1 MSQSPLPDHLHF
13 LVMLG
18 RHIAAAK
25 AGDTVGLALIHI
37 PCVSRVDALMGFR
50 SGDDIAQTAAR
61 QLRHALK
68 ESDHVYR
75 VDRATLACVLSGL
88 ANEGQGWS
96 GAFRMLRTLGRQV
109 EVGEHFIQ
117 AMPSVGLAFYPGH
130 GTDPDLLLQRAT
142 LALQSAPRVRDRIA
156 VFNAEQDAAG
166 QRELALQSRLKSAVD
181 ENELTLHFQP
191 KLDLKSGAIVSSEA
205 LSRWDHPELGKVA
218 PDIFIR
224 AAETA
229 GWMPGLTRWLLHSCL
244 RQWQD
249 MNEAVAVAVNLSA
262 QDLAERDLPEL
273 VSQALATWNM
283 PAKQLTLEITE
294 TAAMENDAVLE
305 ENLRA
310 LRQIGVRLSIDDFG
324 TGYSSLARLKILP
337 VDEIKIDVSF
347 VRDMARSTQ
356 DERIVRSVIDLA
368 HNLGISVVAEGVENR
383 ATLDQLAAMGC
394 DMAQGYFISPPLG
407 AKEFADF
414 LAKHRA
420 DEWVQLSR
428 R

>member
-1 MSQSPLPDHLHF
+1 MNRPELPDHLNF
-13 LVMLG
+13 LAMLG
-18 RHIAAAK
+18 QHIAATD
-25 AGDTVGLALIHI
+25 AGHMLGLALIHI

-50 SGDDIAQTAAR
+50 SGDDIAHTAAR
-61 QLRHALK
+61 QLSQALK

-75 VDRATLACVLSGL
+75 VDRATLACVLTGL

-109 EVGEHFIQ
+109 EIGEHFIQ
-117 AMPSVGLAFYPGH
+117 AMPSVGLAFCPDH

-142 LALQSAPRVRDRIA
+142 LALQSAPRARDRIA

-166 QRELALQSRLKSAVD
+166 QRELALQSRLKIAVD
-181 ENELTLHFQP
+181 ENELALHFQP

-218 PDIFIR
+218 PNIFIR

-244 RQWQD
+244 RQWQG
-249 MNEAVAVAVNLSA
+249 MNEAISVAVNLSA

-273 VSQALATWNM
+273 VAQALATWNM
-283 PAKQLTLEITE
+283 PAARLTLEVTE
-294 TAAMENDAVLE
+294 TAAMENDTVLE
-305 ENLRA
+305 ENLSA
-310 LRQIGVRLSIDDFG
+310 LRQIGVHLSIDDFG

-347 VRDMARSTQ
+347 VRDMARSIP

-394 DMAQGYFISPPLG
+394 DIAQGYFISPPLG
-407 AKEFADF
+407 IAEFAAF
-414 LAKHRA
+414 LDKHRA
-420 DEWVQLSR
+420 EEWARSK
-428 R
+428 